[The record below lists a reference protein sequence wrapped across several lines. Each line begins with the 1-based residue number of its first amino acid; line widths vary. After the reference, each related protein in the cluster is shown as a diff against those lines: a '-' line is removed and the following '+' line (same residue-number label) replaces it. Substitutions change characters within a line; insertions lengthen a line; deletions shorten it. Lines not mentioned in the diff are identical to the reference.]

1 MSQEAQLLTLAMGYA
16 GAVGKLTGTMKI
28 LIDHGH
34 AYNEHEKIEMM
45 KQALKEADEQIN
57 NASK

>member
-34 AYNEHEKIEMM
+34 TYTEQEKIQMM
-45 KQALKEADEQIN
+45 EEALKEADEQIN